1 MRSSRPRSPSWRSG
15 ATAGSPST
23 ASPLEPASP
32 AAPSTVTGRIEP
44 RLIADAIDALN
55 VQPEAGPADAE
66 SPRERISA
74 LLHHLSDA
82 MRTSPV
88 SACLPALID
97 GAERDGALR
106 RLHHRYSDRRR
117 AALVAAIAAAIEAG
131 DLRDDIDPE
140 LAATALAG
148 AIIYRRLMTGR
159 PLPAD
164 EVDPLIDTVLGAP
177 PAGAA
182 VTLRCPARGT
192 GAPVQVRSTLR
203 TGHRRHPASRPDLH

>member
-1 MRSSRPRSPSWRSG
+1 MPVDLCNTTVAEYALAVRQTQPRVDPRILRSRRAILEAALAELAERGYGAFAIDGVATRAGVARSTIYRHWPDR
-15 ATAGSPST
+15 TA
-23 ASPLEPASP
+23 
-32 AAPSTVTGRIEP
+32 
-44 RLIADAIDALN
+44 LIADAIDALN

-82 MRTSPV
+82 MRSSPV

-117 AALVAAIAAAIEAG
+117 AALVAAIAAAIDAG
-131 DLRDDIDPE
+131 ELRDDIDPE
-140 LAATALAG
+140 LAGTALAG

-164 EVDPLIDTVLGAP
+164 EVHPLIDTVLGAP
-177 PAGAA
+177 PAGA
-182 VTLRCPARGT
+182 
-192 GAPVQVRSTLR
+192 Q
-203 TGHRRHPASRPDLH
+203 

>member
-1 MRSSRPRSPSWRSG
+1 MSQAQPRVDPRILRSRRAILEAALAELAERGYGGFAIDGVATRAGVARSTIYRHWPDR
-15 ATAGSPST
+15 TA
-23 ASPLEPASP
+23 
-32 AAPSTVTGRIEP
+32 
-44 RLIADAIDALN
+44 LIADAIDALN
-55 VQPEAGPADAE
+55 VQPEVGPADAE

-131 DLRDDIDPE
+131 ELRDDIDPE

-177 PAGAA
+177 PAGA
-182 VTLRCPARGT
+182 
-192 GAPVQVRSTLR
+192 Q
-203 TGHRRHPASRPDLH
+203 

>member
-1 MRSSRPRSPSWRSG
+1 MPVDLCNTTVAEYALAVRQTQPRVDPRILRSRRAILEAALAELAERGYGAFAIDGVATRAGVARSTIYRHWPDR
-15 ATAGSPST
+15 TA
-23 ASPLEPASP
+23 
-32 AAPSTVTGRIEP
+32 
-44 RLIADAIDALN
+44 LIADAIDALN

-82 MRTSPV
+82 MRSSPV

-117 AALVAAIAAAIEAG
+117 AALVAAIAAAIDAG
-131 DLRDDIDPE
+131 ELRDDIDPE

-159 PLPAD
+159 PLPAG
-164 EVDPLIDTVLGAP
+164 EVDPLIVTVLGAP
-177 PAGAA
+177 PAGA
-182 VTLRCPARGT
+182 
-192 GAPVQVRSTLR
+192 Q
-203 TGHRRHPASRPDLH
+203 

>member
-1 MRSSRPRSPSWRSG
+1 MLVDLCNTTVAEYPLAVSQTQPRVDPRILRSRRAILEAALAELAERGYGGFAIDGVATRAGVARSTIYRHWPDR
-15 ATAGSPST
+15 TA
-23 ASPLEPASP
+23 
-32 AAPSTVTGRIEP
+32 
-44 RLIADAIDALN
+44 LIADAIDALN

-131 DLRDDIDPE
+131 ELRDDIDPE

-177 PAGAA
+177 PAGA
-182 VTLRCPARGT
+182 
-192 GAPVQVRSTLR
+192 Q
-203 TGHRRHPASRPDLH
+203 